1 MDGVVQA
8 EEAGVRI
15 ALVPVLIDHRQSI
28 IAPFV
33 FPMTIIQAEHHST
46 PQGNVA
52 WNHRRSNSTDK
63 GTPTFLEEITPMP
76 IGTMRK
82 R

>member
-1 MDGVVQA
+1 MDSVGQV
-8 EEAGVRI
+8 EEARANI
-15 ALVPVLIDHRQSI
+15 ALVPVLIERRQSI

-33 FPMTIIQAEHHST
+33 FPMTIIQAKHHSI
-46 PQGNVA
+46 PQGNLA

-63 GTPTFLEEITPMP
+63 GTPTFLKEITLMP
-76 IGTMRK
+76 IGIMRK